1 MSTQNGE
8 VMDDV
13 QIIPDYENEILGDQP
28 APEKKSGGCG
38 CQKNKAKQN
47 VERFSDGTRDSS
59 SIDWQKIGLIALA
72 LGVCYYMWKNR
83 GNTSAPSV
91 EVPKV

>member
-1 MSTQNGE
+1 MSTENGQ
-8 VMDDV
+8 VDV
-13 QIIPDYENEILGDQP
+13 EIIPDYENEMLGEP
-28 APEKKSGGCG
+28 VPEKKSGGCG

-47 VERFSDGTRDSS
+47 VERFSDGSRDSS

-72 LGVCYYMWKNR
+72 LGVCYYIWKNR

>member
-28 APEKKSGGCG
+28 VPEQKTGGCG

-47 VERFSDGTRDSS
+47 VERFSDGSRDSS

-83 GNTSAPSV
+83 GKVSAPSV